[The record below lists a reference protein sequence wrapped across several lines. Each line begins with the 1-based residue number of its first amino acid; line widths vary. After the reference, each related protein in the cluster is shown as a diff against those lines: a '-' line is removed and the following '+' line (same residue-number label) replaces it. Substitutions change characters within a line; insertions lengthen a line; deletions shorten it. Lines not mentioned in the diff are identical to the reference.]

1 MTSPWSW
8 EAAPSSGRKD
18 SLAWFSGSA
27 SASHP
32 FTVCYLG
39 VCPRGV
45 EAGLAKDGEASEK

>member
-8 EAAPSSGRKD
+8 EAAPSRGRKD

-39 VCPRGV
+39 VCPWGRRGWP
-45 EAGLAKDGEASEK
+45 GKRRRGE